1 MTTKIDKK
9 IVKASVVK
17 DDEPKVEPVV
27 EKVKVKKE
35 VLQPDQKWL
44 KRPKELDGC
53 TYTVHDRG
61 RDVRL
66 YLTIN
71 NREGKPYEVFLNSS
85 HTDSH
90 EWVIALTRLITA
102 MLKNGISCHF
112 IGDNLA
118 KVWGNKGYWESG
130 KFYNSVVS
138 HIADI
143 LISHAGKPEDVPVS
157 EPTVEPIESLV
168 IPDIEWNTGVQCPE
182 CMQPSLATEG
192 GCTKCLHPECGYL
205 GDCG

>member
-9 IVKASVVK
+9 IVKATVIT
-17 DDEPKVEPVV
+17 DDEPKPKAKPVETT
-27 EKVKVKKE
+27 
-35 VLQPDQKWL
+35 PDQKWL
-44 KRPKELDGC
+44 KRPKELNGC

-102 MLKNGISCHF
+102 MLKNGVSCHF

-118 KVWGNKGYWESG
+118 KVWGNKGYWEGG

-143 LISHAGKPEDVPVS
+143 LINHVSKEDVPVS
-157 EPTVEPIESLV
+157 EPTESLV

-192 GCTKCLHPECGYL
+192 GCTKCLHPECNFL